1 MLFAANMDRIGLHGS
16 LILDVIK
23 MVVYRFSSFRLLQRV
38 ASSGIKTLFNLVVIL
53 HAMIEISL

>member
-38 ASSGIKTLFNLVVIL
+38 GVSGIKTLFNLVVIL